1 MENIKET
8 FGRWALPCIV
18 GAIAGM
24 ILLATVGGFDGS
36 SAIEERVEAAVEDT
50 EDAYAEVLVP
60 LLTQQCVSNAASE
73 PAKLAEIMAQSSYQ
87 QRQAISDTGWVT
99 YPEGA
104 NSSITREID
113 QACID
118 ALSE

>member
-8 FGRWALPCIV
+8 LGRWAVPFIV

-24 ILLATVGGFDGS
+24 ILLATIGGFDGGT
-36 SAIEERVEAAVEDT
+36 AIEARVETAVEDT

-60 LLTQQCVSNAASE
+60 LMTQQCVANAASE
-73 PAKLAEIMAQSSYQ
+73 PAKLAEIMAESSYR

-104 NSSITREID
+104 SSSITREID
-113 QACID
+113 QGCID